1 MFLYFRKLNFLTLR
15 LKTFLYFLKKVF
27 LIFWEMELSSL
38 KLKNSINIKNYIF
51 SKKNLSYIL
60 GVTLQSQA

>member
-1 MFLYFRKLNFLTLR
+1 
-15 LKTFLYFLKKVF
+15 
-27 LIFWEMELSSL
+27 MELSSL